1 MIGKTVNDFQKQFLA
16 KGVGN
21 ELFTQKEFDDELT
34 LAKAEIMAMAIEA
47 ARYAVMKEREE
58 CALIVDRM
66 ADDEEE
72 GETCTAMR
80 AVAVAIR
87 NRIPSQVKQ

>member
-1 MIGKTVNDFQKQFLA
+1 MSDMSDFQKQFLA

-21 ELFTQKEFDDELT
+21 ELFTQKEFDDAMNAEQ
-34 LAKAEIMAMAIEA
+34 AKIMAMAIEA
-47 ARYAVMKEREE
+47 SRTAVMMEREY
-58 CALIVDRM
+58 CAKLVDKM

-72 GETCTAMR
+72 GEICTAIR
-80 AVAVAIR
+80 NVAEAIR